1 MPFHLAFF
9 GRCDISSSLGLL
21 TTYIVSGERSNG
33 RTCIEFI
40 APTPQ
45 HAASQLAS
53 REKQVDMPTLTIQT
67 VNGLPAFQ
75 LPCGPSDTVKKL
87 EIAAAARAN
96 LLKKEFDGGK
106 MKLKVATGA
115 TLDHVRLSLGREF
128 LVPSDTVAGLGLKD
142 GTKLKL
148 HIKPTKL
155 FSGVGG
161 QAPLPVFSFQREGFA
176 FFVDVVTAVL
186 GRHLFK
192 IKMVPSDNM
201 AVLLKQALKRARLQG
216 IYPGG
221 DKPPALHFRG
231 KKLGP
236 KTKVNE
242 VTGLA
247 AGEELAISGLENDEP
262 PPSVPNSARSTSSM
276 YSRPRTASPT
286 SRSAAS
292 SERLLHSFNSLVN
305 RPSAPWLPVGATNWP

>member
-1 MPFHLAFF
+1 MILRHSQEAE
-9 GRCDISSSLGLL
+9 
-21 TTYIVSGERSNG
+21 IV
-33 RTCIEFI
+33 
-40 APTPQ
+40 
-45 HAASQLAS
+45 
-53 REKQVDMPTLTIQT
+53 
-67 VNGLPAFQ
+67 
-75 LPCGPSDTVKKL
+75 
-87 EIAAAARAN
+87 AAARAN
-96 LLKKEFDGGK
+96 PLKKEFDGGK

-115 TLDHVRLSLGREF
+115 TLDHVPFAGTRIP
-128 LVPSDTVAGLGLKD
+128 VPSDTVAGLGLKD

-242 VTGLA
+242 VTGWLRAKSSPFLA
-247 AGEELAISGLENDEP
+247 WKTMSHRLLFQTPLDRLRP
-262 PPSVPNSARSTSSM
+262 CT
-276 YSRPRTASPT
+276 RPRTASPT
-286 SRSAAS
+286 VAPLF
-292 SERLLHSFNSLVN
+292 ERKVTAQL
-305 RPSAPWLPVGATNWP
+305 